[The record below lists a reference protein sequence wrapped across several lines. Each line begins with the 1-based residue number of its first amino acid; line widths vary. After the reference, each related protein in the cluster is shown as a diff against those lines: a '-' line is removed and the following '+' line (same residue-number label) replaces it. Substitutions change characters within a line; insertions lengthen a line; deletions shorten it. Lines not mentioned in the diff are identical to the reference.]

1 MAKQGE
7 GAAVR
12 AAFDGPTVGHDELLG
27 QIEARIR
34 EEYARSSDASE
45 SGAKTSDFLDET
57 GLNSQVFAWS
67 KSIIKKLAKKDGQ
80 AKAMDMIRSWEVVL
94 PMLKAHVAG
103 QPDLFDQAASDLA
116 PVEPATLADVAHLT
130 GDDGHPDPDL
140 DEDLGDAESDDDDPD
155 FEDIETGPF
164 DDDLDEDA
172 ADFADAVADL
182 EPAQGNV
189 VAAFRR

>member
-1 MAKQGE
+1 MAKSE

-12 AAFDGPTVGHDELLG
+12 AAFDGPTVEHDALLG

-67 KSIIKKLAKKDGQ
+67 KSIIKKLPKKDGQ

-94 PMLKAHVAG
+94 PMLKAHVSG
-103 QPDLFDQAASDLA
+103 QPDLFDQAAADLA

-130 GDDGHPDPDL
+130 GDDGYPDPDL
-140 DEDLGDAESDDDDPD
+140 DEDLEDMEDGDD
-155 FEDIETGPF
+155 ETGPF
-164 DDDLDEDA
+164 DDDLDEA
-172 ADFADAVADL
+172 TADFEDAIADL
-182 EPAQGNV
+182 EPVKGNV
-189 VAAFRR
+189 VKAFGR